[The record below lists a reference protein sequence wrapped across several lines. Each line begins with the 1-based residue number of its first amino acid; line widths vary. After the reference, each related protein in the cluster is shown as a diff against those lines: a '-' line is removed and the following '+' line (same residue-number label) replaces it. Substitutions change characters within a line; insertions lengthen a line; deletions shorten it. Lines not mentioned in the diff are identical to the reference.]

1 MRFTRA
7 TCRRTGPGEAE
18 APRIRRW
25 PGSRGAPR
33 AERGFASVIV
43 LALICVL
50 ITLLL
55 GNNHTLALLKTDL
68 QRIEQ
73 RQAVAVTRPARPARV
88 VPALTPPEASAPEPG
103 NGTGPTEP
111 ETGTEPAT
119 PSE

>member
-1 MRFTRA
+1 MRFTPDS
-7 TCRRTGPGEAE
+7 CRKRPGGAE
-18 APRIRRW
+18 APRICPW
-25 PGSRGAPR
+25 PVSRGAPR

-111 ETGTEPAT
+111 ETGAEPAT